1 MRVTQSTMYND
12 LISGMNSNL
21 ADYMESVNQGATQ
34 KRINKPSDDPVG
46 TARILGYRGS
56 LQRNESYT
64 ANAKSAQE
72 WLTQADTTLGN
83 VSSVII
89 SIKELAE
96 QMATGTYSAEQRK
109 AAGEEMRQW
118 LGSILNLSNTEH
130 AGRHIFAGQEYVESA
145 FEEGLTVH
153 ADRLDETVDDNWFN
167 PPAQVTGSL
176 DYTAIVRFAESGQI
190 PPQQGTME
198 YMWSTDGGE
207 TWHTGTIE
215 EDDTYFDVDGARIHI
230 PGSGDAANPNTMTV
244 IKGYDNPDD
253 PMELRE
259 GTSFFV
265 RPTAMYQGSDNN
277 SKATISQYGTVDIPS
292 NVETSATGVF
302 PDNVLVRLD
311 NAVTWADGE
320 DIAYS
325 YSTDGGRTWAA
336 GNSSTV
342 ELTPADPT
350 ATPPTT
356 TSSATA
362 RLVVPGGFVD
372 LSAAENTNATPPD
385 FANSTIP
392 VGAQLVVQ
400 PQRTNLDFEIS
411 DDRVVTVNNV
421 GKDIFGGLYKTN
433 GDDNY
438 HAAFGEGDGRNLFET
453 VGRLIAYIETND
465 QDGVGEALD
474 ELTEAQTTI
483 LSYDAS
489 IGGKRN
495 RLEVTLGIL
504 ENTRYNTESA
514 VANVEDIDL
523 TTLMINLTKQQ
534 MAYST
539 VLQSS
544 SMIMNMSL
552 TNYI

>member
-1 MRVTQSTMYND
+1 MRVTQNTMYD
-12 LISGMNSNL
+12 SMISGMNRNL
-21 ADYMESVNQGATQ
+21 ADYMESVNQGSTQ
-34 KRINKPSDDPVG
+34 KRINRPSDDPVG

-64 ANAKSAQE
+64 ENAKSAQE
-72 WLTQADTTLGN
+72 WLTQADTALGN
-83 VSSVII
+83 LSTVII

-96 QMATGTYSAEQRK
+96 QMATGTYSMEQRK
-109 AAGEEMRQW
+109 AAGVEMRQW
-118 LGSILNLSNTEH
+118 LGSVLNLSNTEH
-130 AGRHIFAGQEYVESA
+130 AGKHIFAGQEYVESA

-153 ADRLDETVDDNWFN
+153 ADRLGEDADGNPQTFN
-167 PPAQVTGSL
+167 PPAQVTGNL
-176 DYTAIVRFAESGQI
+176 DYTAIVRFSRNGTI
-190 PPQQGTME
+190 PPGPTDGDMD

-207 TWHTGTIE
+207 TWHADTISKY
-215 EDDTYFDVDGARIHI
+215 DPGDPDKPFSFDVDGARITI
-230 PGSGDAANPNTMTV
+230 PNAYDDQGNSINTMSV
-244 IKGYDNPDD
+244 KQGYNTADD
-253 PMELRE
+253 PMEIRE

-265 RPTAMYQGSDNN
+265 RPTAVYQGSDNN
-277 SKATISQYGTVDIPS
+277 SAATISQYGTKAVPP
-292 NVETSATGVF
+292 NVETTATGAF
-302 PDNVLVRLD
+302 ADNVLVRLD
-311 NAVTWADGE
+311 NGVTDWTQPAE
-320 DIAYS
+320 VEYS
-325 YSTDGGRTWAA
+325 YSTDGGRTWSEGNTA
-336 GNSSTV
+336 GV
-342 ELTPADPT
+342 DPGKTP
-350 ATPPTT
+350 
-356 TSSATA
+356 SI

-372 LSAAENTNATPPD
+372 LDPKPAAGAAAGTD
-385 FANSTIP
+385 QIP
-392 VGAQLVVQ
+392 AGAQFVVQ

-421 GKDIFGGLYKTN
+421 GKDIFGGLYRTN
-433 GDDNY
+433 GDDNLY
-438 HAAFGEGDGRNLFET
+438 AAFGEGDGRNLFET

-504 ENTRYNTESA
+504 ESNRFNTESA

-552 TNYI
+552 ANHI